1 MKDFFSKFEDFIK
14 HTYILGFKE
23 IKSFFNDKVFV
34 VFIIWAFTLNIISAS
49 NSSRSE
55 VNNAAVAVVNEDNSI
70 ISRNIIAGLRGPY
83 FQNPNIITYDK
94 INNGLDTGKYT
105 FVIVI
110 PEHFQADLLAGK
122 NAEIQLNIDATAVSQ
137 AYNGSNYIK
146 TIINNEVDNFVKNEK
161 DNSKFKNFE
170 QVIRVKYNP
179 NRISGWYASVIQII
193 MKGTMLSMMLP
204 AVALV
209 REKERGTIEHLLVM
223 PITPTEIMF
232 SKIWSN
238 AIIILGFAIMSLFLI
253 VKGYFGVKVLGSTF
267 LFFFG
272 FMIFQFSLTSLG
284 MMLATFTAN
293 IAQLALLIMVFMVP
307 LNFLSGT
314 YVPMESMSP
323 FMQNLMFL
331 SPLKLFIDFSIPII
345 FKGATLDEVW
355 QPLFYMFLVGT
366 ILFVVAALRFKQ
378 WFNKSN

>member
-1 MKDFFSKFEDFIK
+1 MTTFFNNCKNFIK
-14 HTYILGFKE
+14 HTYILGLKE
-23 IKSFFNDKVFV
+23 VKSFFNDKVFV
-34 VFIIWAFTLNIISAS
+34 IFIIWAFTLNIISAS

-55 VNNAAVAVVNEDNSI
+55 VNNAAIAIVNEDNSMV
-70 ISRNIIAGLRGPY
+70 SRNIIAGLRGPY
-83 FQNPNIITYDK
+83 FQEPDIIAYDE
-94 INNGLDTGKYT
+94 INDSLDTGKYT

-122 NAEIQLNIDATAVSQ
+122 STEIQLNIDATAVSQ

-146 TIINNEVDNFVKNEK
+146 TIINREIDKFVKDKK
-161 DNSKFKNFE
+161 DDSKFKNFE
-170 QVIRVKYNP
+170 QVVRVKYNP
-179 NRISGWYASVIQII
+179 NRISGWYASVVQII

-253 VKGYFGVKVLGSTF
+253 VEWYFGVKVLGSTF

-323 FMQNLMFL
+323 FMQKLMFL

-355 QPLFYMFLVGT
+355 QPLLYMLLVGST
-366 ILFVVAALRFKQ
+366 LFIVAALRFKQ